1 MTSEKI
7 LKKIFISVCI
17 CTYKR
22 PHLLSHLLKALDQ
35 QESSGAFE
43 FEIIIVDND
52 NFHSAEPIVNKFKEY
67 TKRNVKYAVEEEKNV
82 SLARNKAINLATG
95 DLIAFIDDDEIPP
108 KCWLLTLFKAL
119 EKHDAD
125 AVMGPVFPIY
135 QIKPPSWIM
144 HGNFH
149 KRPTYET
156 GFFFDWK
163 KGRTG
168 NLLIKKSIF
177 YSFNI
182 FFDPRFGRGGEDQD
196 ITRRLMEKGVR
207 FLWCNEASV
216 REFISP
222 DRCKIDNMIKKA
234 FIRGIMSSK
243 YPGLRWFIALK
254 SLIALIIYTMALPIL
269 FIVGFHFGMSYL
281 IKMGDH
287 SGRIYAIIFNK

>member
-1 MTSEKI
+1 MNI
-7 LKKIFISVCI
+7 LQNIFISVCI

-22 PHLLSHLLKALDQ
+22 PRLLLDLLKALDQ
-35 QESSGAFE
+35 QESFGAFD

-52 NFHSAEPIVNKFKEY
+52 RFRSAEPMVNMFKEN
-67 TKRNVKYAVEEEKNV
+67 TKRNVKYAVEEEKNI
-82 SLARNKAINLATG
+82 SLARNKAINLASG
-95 DLIAFIDDDEIPP
+95 DLIAFIDDDENPP
-108 KCWLLTLFKAL
+108 KYWLFTLFKAL
-119 EKHDAD
+119 EKYDAD

-135 QIKPPSWIM
+135 QIKPPSWVIR
-144 HGNFH
+144 GNFH

-156 GFFFDWK
+156 GFFSDWK

-196 ITRRLMEKGVR
+196 ITRRLMEKGVK

-216 REFISP
+216 SEFISP
-222 DRCKIDNMIKKA
+222 ERYKIYNMMKKA
-234 FIRGIMSSK
+234 FIRGMMSSK
-243 YPGLRWFIALK
+243 YPGPKLIIAIK

-269 FIVGFHFGMSYL
+269 FIVGFHFGMIYL
-281 IKMGDH
+281 IKTGDH